1 MIEKI
6 KFRTVNCKFQHK
18 LSSDIHD
25 SIMRSDKL
33 LVPGSKTSN
42 VYKMDTQSY
51 NDLLQ
56 KNITKTYKKVT
67 PDTADSI
74 ELKAKDIAKKL
85 QLDRRI
91 NTTAKREAF
100 ITLKVHKP
108 NFGNNPTCRLTNP
121 AKYEIGKISKQLLDR
136 INTALVCTLKSNQ
149 WKNTKAI
156 LSWFTWIQY
165 KELYTFIAFDVVEL
179 YPSISIDL
187 LGAALEFA

>member
-33 LVPGSKTSN
+33 LVPAGKTSN

-85 QLDRRI
+85 RLDRRI

-121 AKYEIGKISKQLLDR
+121 AMRLERSANRSL
-136 INTALVCTLKSNQ
+136 TASTLPLRSFVR
-149 WKNTKAI
+149 
-156 LSWFTWIQY
+156 S
-165 KELYTFIAFDVVEL
+165 FIRSFVHSFICSFVR
-179 YPSISIDL
+179 SFIHSFI
-187 LGAALEFA
+187 